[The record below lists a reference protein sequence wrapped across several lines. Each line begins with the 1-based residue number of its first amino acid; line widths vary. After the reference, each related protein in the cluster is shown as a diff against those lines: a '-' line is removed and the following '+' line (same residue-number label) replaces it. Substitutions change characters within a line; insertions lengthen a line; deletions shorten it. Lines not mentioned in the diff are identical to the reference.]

1 MHSERPNP
9 TQQPAEQ
16 PDGKAE
22 NANLRRALRL
32 SREMLA
38 LADEGERDHADSS
51 CAILYGTLR
60 DMAYK
65 LRRHAEDECE
75 KHRRAG
81 KWD

>member
-1 MHSERPNP
+1 MQPERPNP
-9 TQQPAEQ
+9 TQIALDQA
-16 PDGKAE
+16 DGSAE
-22 NANLRRALRL
+22 NQNLRRTLRL

-38 LADEGERDHADSS
+38 LADEGERDHADPS